1 MALFGAETF
10 DHGQA
15 ALAVLL
21 DLIGLRV
28 SEACAT
34 DIEDLGLER
43 GHRRLRIMGK
53 GAKPVVIP
61 LVPRTA
67 RTIHLAVG
75 ERSSGSILR
84 RSDGQRLD
92 RRTAGPPDRRSL
104 GALDRSAGSARPCP
118 SAHRRQGLDRHAA
131 DVLVV
136 LVAFVAGG

>member
-1 MALFGAETF
+1 MALFGAETC
-10 DHGQA
+10 DHGHA

-21 DLIGLRV
+21 ELIGLRV

-84 RSDGQRLD
+84 RSDVQRLD
-92 RRTAGPPDRRSL
+92 RR
-104 GALDRSAGSARPCP
+104 
-118 SAHRRQGLDRHAA
+118 AA
-131 DVLVV
+131 DRWVHSIGRQAVLGHVHPHIAARDSTV
-136 LVAFVAGG
+136 TLPTSSSASSPAADS